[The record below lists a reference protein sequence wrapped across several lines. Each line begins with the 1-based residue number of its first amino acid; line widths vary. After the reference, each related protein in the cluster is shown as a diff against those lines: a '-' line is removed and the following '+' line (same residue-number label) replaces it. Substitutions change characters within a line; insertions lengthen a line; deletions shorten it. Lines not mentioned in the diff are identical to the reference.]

1 MWMAIGWQH
10 IDNRKVKLTIQ
21 IRTIFAFSNF
31 MKNWWGVMKKLLSF
45 IVLALGL
52 SLSIV
57 GVSKEVVDRE
67 LVAKIL
73 LLGEP
78 LGSSSGGT
86 RYPGSTMI
94 TIRYDNM
101 LYTCF
106 IQNDSGTVRFTC
118 DDPYE

>member
-1 MWMAIGWQH
+1 MWMAIGRQH

-78 LGSSSGGT
+78 LGSSSGGS

-101 LYTCF
+101 L
-106 IQNDSGTVRFTC
+106 
-118 DDPYE
+118 